1 MAVSSRAAAA
11 WCEQRSHECP
21 AEGRRTALDG
31 GVTGSR
37 ALRGRSKCSRNMF
50 PIIVYSFTA
59 HNHRVSRVRNGRPR
73 EAARS
78 VAVPSP
84 AAASTGLSP
93 VRRRASTE
101 HLGSA
106 PGGPSQPP
114 CPACTPSRPKFR
126 ANAASVAPWLRS
138 PAKLLSLRGQ
148 PFSPG
153 SIAFTRARIS
163 RFRAALPPRGRWQE
177 VASSIRARPGL
188 PRRWAG
194 APATGP
200 SRRPGRTRGRGGS
213 S

>member
-11 WCEQRSHECP
+11 WCERSHECP
-21 AEGRRTALDG
+21 AEGRRAALDG

-37 ALRGRSKCSRNMF
+37 ALKGRSKCSRNMF
-50 PIIVYSFTA
+50 PIIVYAFTA

-84 AAASTGLSP
+84 AAASTGLS

-126 ANAASVAPWLRS
+126 ENAASVAPWLRS
-138 PAKLLSLRGQ
+138 PRSCCRYVGNH
-148 PFSPG
+148 
-153 SIAFTRARIS
+153 S
-163 RFRAALPPRGRWQE
+163 RRAALRSPEHEYHVSAPPYRPAVDGR
-177 VASSIRARPGL
+177 R
-188 PRRWAG
+188 
-194 APATGP
+194 
-200 SRRPGRTRGRGGS
+200 
-213 S
+213 

>member
-1 MAVSSRAAAA
+1 MLEKHVSDYRLCIHGTQPPCQPCAQWSTSASSPLGGRAFSGCCVH
-11 WCEQRSHECP
+11 WP
-21 AEGRRTALDG
+21 L
-31 GVTGSR
+31 
-37 ALRGRSKCSRNMF
+37 
-50 PIIVYSFTA
+50 
-59 HNHRVSRVRNGRPR
+59 
-73 EAARS
+73 
-78 VAVPSP
+78 
-84 AAASTGLSP
+84 P

-153 SIAFTRARIS
+153 SIAFTRARRS

-200 SRRPGRTRGRGGS
+200 GRWPWRTRGGARRRPKPRQNRSTAWVSGARIDWARRGLR
-213 S
+213 

>member
-1 MAVSSRAAAA
+1 MHSRRTTTVSS
-11 WCEQRSHECP
+11 
-21 AEGRRTALDG
+21 
-31 GVTGSR
+31 
-37 ALRGRSKCSRNMF
+37 
-50 PIIVYSFTA
+50 
-59 HNHRVSRVRNGRPR
+59 HRRVRNGRPR
-73 EAARS
+73 HAARS

-84 AAASTGLSP
+84 AGLS

-114 CPACTPSRPKFR
+114 CPAFTPSRPKFR

-163 RFRAALPPRGRWQE
+163 PSRAAAPPRGRWQE

-200 SRRPGRTRGRGGS
+200 GRWPWRTRGGARRRPKPCQNRLTAWVFGARIDWARQGLR
-213 S
+213 